1 LNKRR
6 EIIAEMKKR
15 MYKDIVY
22 AFDVDDPPMI
32 ESGMFHV

>member
-15 MYKDIVY
+15 MYKDIVHV
-22 AFDVDDPPMI
+22 FDVDDPPMI